1 MHVYRK
7 IQGHRELTACLLF
20 HLHHKPDLQQRAV
33 IKNHQENTGT
43 VAGCWDPISLQNWK
57 EMLMYSN
64 PGCYAVQ
71 KNEINIKAGTV
82 STVPPSKK
90 KISLLAKKYRKY
102 RNLMGTEEMKT
113 SYKESK
119 MQPSYTS
126 KKGRLKR
133 IWLEQR
139 LSLNLIVL
147 YTSTEKMSDNQKRN
161 SVKFKNL

>member
-20 HLHHKPDLQQRAV
+20 HLHHKPDLQQKAV
-33 IKNHQENTGT
+33 IMNHQENTGT

-71 KNEINIKAGTV
+71 KMKLI
-82 STVPPSKK
+82 SKLEQYLLFHPVK

-119 MQPSYTS
+119 MQQSYTS

-147 YTSTEKMSDNQKRN
+147 YTSTEKVSDNQKGT
-161 SVKFKNL
+161 V